1 MAFPPTQPLTY
12 PLINGFRKSFV
23 SVEARFVTSV
33 ASLSVAGLNVGASL
47 SLSLLGFKDITMKR
61 TRKRGLARGF
71 HPNPLGK
78 TRGTNEFECSLEMYV
93 DEFNALVAQLSAVNP
108 FAYGDVFFNFSR
120 TYTENGTDTIVDT
133 AYGCT
138 LDETDGND
146 AQNDDPTTRK
156 INLSPLNILF
166 GGQPDTVQLNPL
178 PI

>member
-1 MAFPPTQPLTY
+1 MSFPPTSPLSY
-12 PLINGFRKSFV
+12 PLVDGYRKSFV
-23 SVEARFVTSV
+23 SIEARFSTPV

-78 TRGTNEFECSLEMYV
+78 TRGSNEFEATLEMYV

-108 FAYGDVFFNFSR
+108 VAYGDVFFNFSR
-120 TYTENGTDTIVDT
+120 TYTENGTDTITDT

-146 AQNDDPTTRK
+146 TQSDDPTTRK
-156 INLSPLNILF
+156 VSLNPLNILF
-166 GGQPDTVQLNPL
+166 NGQPDTVQLNPL